1 MTLILDRHTD
11 RKQNIYSV
19 KAGLKFKL
27 SHAIMFFVAR
37 STLKGDRKKEA
48 NGELD

>member
-1 MTLILDRHTD
+1 MTDTQTENR
-11 RKQNIYSV
+11 IYIV
-19 KAGLKFKL
+19 LPAGLKFKL